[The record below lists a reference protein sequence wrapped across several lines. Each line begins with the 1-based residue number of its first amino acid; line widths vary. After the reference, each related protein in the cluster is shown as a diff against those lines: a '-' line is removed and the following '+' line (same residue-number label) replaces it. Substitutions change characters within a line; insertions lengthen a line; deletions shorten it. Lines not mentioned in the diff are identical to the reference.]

1 MESPVVRTGLES
13 AGYLGKYHPWRKGGS
28 HELFP
33 GYNFRCKESGE
44 RGGDDIIFPLL
55 WDTEHSQVVMAS
67 SIFLSYR
74 KAVALLV
81 KMGYFVQF
89 LCPFCIDTIP
99 GL

>member
-1 MESPVVRTGLES
+1 MSCFQDTASGAKNPESEVVMTS
-13 AGYLGKYHPWRKGGS
+13 S
-28 HELFP
+28 
-33 GYNFRCKESGE
+33 S
-44 RGGDDIIFPLL
+44 PLL
-55 WDTEHSQVVMAS
+55 WDTKHSQVVMAS